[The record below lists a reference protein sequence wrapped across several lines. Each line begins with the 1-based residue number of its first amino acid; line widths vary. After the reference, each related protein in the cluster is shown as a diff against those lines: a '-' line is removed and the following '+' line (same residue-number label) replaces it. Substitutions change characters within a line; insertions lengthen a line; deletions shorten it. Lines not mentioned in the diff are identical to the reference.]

1 MERERELTF
10 NIRMDGL
17 EKLKS
22 DLESLVQTLQS
33 LLPSVPAPPTG
44 WSVTPSGIAVPP
56 SVTSIPSSL
65 SVAQQAHALGM
76 QATQQNRPPTP
87 PPNPA
92 QTIHHATQ
100 PYVQAQQ
107 QAQQAQQQAQQAQ
120 QQAQQVQQAQ
130 QQAQQAQQQA
140 QQAQQAQQQAQQ
152 AQQAQQQA
160 QQQTISMTNPTQVL
174 TQQIPPQPH
183 DLYERLIEMLQN
195 IASIGYAGGR
205 IGLGTWAMGQVA
217 SGLAAALKS
226 IPKLGLALN
235 PATMAAAA
243 AMFLVSPSLNA
254 VGRNIG
260 AEMMAGVT
268 GQGGTTPSSIF
279 YDALTA
285 NPLFRVLSWIPL
297 IGPQLEA
304 VVQGQARFLRAYES
318 QLIAALITQQQPLMA
333 LPLAGMGGT
342 LGIMG
347 MGVDLLG
354 FSPYY
359 SAVELQR
366 AADLMLRGFRF
377 QRGFEVRGGLQPEF
391 RTRTLRGELDFYA
404 LSDEESPSLLQSP
417 TGMRLRRQRVRADID
432 IPELRGYRYI
442 EQLLDTGYVP
452 ETPIVTPT
460 AVGRAF
466 PRMPANILEFTGML
480 RHTLLQQFPLFGGV
494 VNPIVEQVLDELVTA
509 VNTPVMMQLF
519 GSGAVN
525 RWDYALMM
533 LALQGDPRLV
543 SLQFA
548 TAPDGRNLRDIAW
561 EMFYL
566 QRGQQLAGIETARA
580 QIQLA
585 QAQRFG
591 TIRDT
596 TAAFT
601 RLYETTATE
610 AQLINQRIA
619 NIGMYAPALMDT
631 PEFRQLLVTAEQLAL
646 RLREIAVSMAQFRVQ
661 VVETTSALATVQAE
675 YGLVIARRG
684 TADTVGG
691 AMLTRAET
699 LVRTTDARIE
709 ALRQL
714 QAQVGE
720 LEAMQI
726 ETQIQQLEL
735 QRIAG
740 LESMAT
746 PPPTHDWLRRRA
758 ATQAILTTAQTT
770 FAQFAD
776 IRALYES
783 LMRLTG
789 ERLRAMATHR
799 ERMRERGLWTEE
811 METRWRQ
818 EAMQQVVELA
828 QYQQAY
834 ENRWLDRLVSQVWN
848 APARMDAVAA
858 WFTRREASLFYDIV
872 PWAFGGTRERAQ
884 WMRETVPM
892 MYRTLIGRLG
902 TQEGFVETA
911 MAAIMAGAR
920 NAFSG
925 DLRIQIVVEDSGN
938 RLIDAQQVHLN
949 LNNQTRA
956 VESVTVTVPVPTQ

>member
-10 NIRMDGL
+10 NIRLDGL

-22 DLESLVQTLQS
+22 DLESLIQTLQS

-44 WSVTPSGIAVPP
+44 WSVAPSGIAVPP
-56 SVTSIPSSL
+56 SATSISSSL
-65 SVAQQAHALGM
+65 PIAQRAHALGM

-92 QTIHHATQ
+92 QTLQHATQ
-100 PYVQAQQ
+100 PYVQATQQ
-107 QAQQAQQQAQQAQ
+107 ITQATQPSPPTPQPAQ
-120 QQAQQVQQAQ
+120 QQVQQQPAQ
-130 QQAQQAQQQA
+130 QPT
-140 QQAQQAQQQAQQ
+140 
-152 AQQAQQQA
+152 
-160 QQQTISMTNPTQVL
+160 QQTTVSLPVPTQAL
-174 TQQIPPQPH
+174 TQQISAQSLDP
-183 DLYERLIEMLQN
+183 YERIVTTLQN
-195 IASIGYAGGR
+195 LASIGYAGGR
-205 IGLGTWAMGQVA
+205 MGLGTWALGQLA
-217 SGLAAALKS
+217 SGLAVALQS
-226 IPKLGLALN
+226 IPALGIALN
-235 PATMAAAA
+235 PVTMAAAA
-243 AMFLVSPSLNA
+243 AMFLLSPSLNA
-254 VGRNIG
+254 VGRNLG

-279 YDALTA
+279 YDAITS
-285 NPLFRVLSWIPL
+285 NPIFRVLSWIPFF
-297 IGPQLEA
+297 GPQLEA
-304 VVQGQARFLRAYES
+304 AVQGHARFFRAYES
-318 QLIAALITQQQPLMA
+318 QLIAALITQQRPLMA

-377 QRGFEVRGGLQPEF
+377 QQGFTVRGGLVPEF
-391 RTRTLRGELDFYA
+391 VTRTLSGELDFFI
-404 LSDEESPSLLQSP
+404 LSDAERPWLMQSP
-417 TGMRLRRQRVRADID
+417 TDMRLRRHRVRADID

-480 RHTLLQQFPLFGGV
+480 RHTLLQRFPMFGGI

-519 GSGAVN
+519 GAGAVG

-548 TAPDGRNLRDIAW
+548 TAPDGRSLRDIAW

-580 QIQLA
+580 QILLA

-601 RLYETTATE
+601 RLYEATE
-610 AQLINQRIA
+610 AEARLINQRIA
-619 NIGMYAPALMDT
+619 NISAYAPALMDT

-661 VVETTSALATVQAE
+661 VTETTSALAAVQAE

-684 TADTVGG
+684 TADAVGS

-699 LVRTTDARIE
+699 LVRTTDARIA
-709 ALRQL
+709 ALREL

-746 PPPTHDWLRRRA
+746 PPPTQDWLRRRA

-776 IRALYES
+776 IRALYEA
-783 LMRLTG
+783 LMRQTG
-789 ERLRAMATHR
+789 ERLREMTMHR
-799 ERMRERGLWTEE
+799 QRMRERGLWTEE
-811 METRWRQ
+811 METRWRL
-818 EAMQQVVELA
+818 EAMQQVIELA

-902 TQEGFVETA
+902 TQEGFIETA

>member
-22 DLESLVQTLQS
+22 DLESLVQSLQS
-33 LLPSVPAPPTG
+33 LMPSVPAMPTG
-44 WSVTPSGIAVPP
+44 WSVTPSGIAAPP
-56 SVTSIPSSL
+56 TPTAIPSSL
-65 SVAQQAHALGM
+65 PVAQQAHAHGM
-76 QATQQNRPPTP
+76 QATQQTRPPTP
-87 PPNPA
+87 PPSPA
-92 QTIHHATQ
+92 QTLQHATQ
-100 PYVQAQQ
+100 PYVQATQQ
-107 QAQQAQQQAQQAQ
+107 ITQATQPPPPTPSATPQPVQQPAQQQPTPSPSA
-120 QQAQQVQQAQ
+120 
-130 QQAQQAQQQA
+130 
-140 QQAQQAQQQAQQ
+140 
-152 AQQAQQQA
+152 
-160 QQQTISMTNPTQVL
+160 PTQVL
-174 TQQIPPQPH
+174 TQQMPAQPP
-183 DLYERLIEMLQN
+183 DLYDRIISMLQN
-195 IASIGYAGGR
+195 VASIGYAGGR
-205 IGLGTWAMGQVA
+205 MGLGTWAMGQVA
-217 SGLAAALKS
+217 SGLATALQS
-226 IPKLGLALN
+226 IPALGLALN

-243 AMFLVSPSLNA
+243 AMFLISPSLNA

-260 AEMMAGVT
+260 AEVMTGVT

-279 YDALTA
+279 YDAITA
-285 NPLFRVLSWIPL
+285 NPIFRVLSWIPFF
-297 IGPQLEA
+297 GPQMEA
-304 VVQGQARFLRAYES
+304 AVQGHARFMRAYES
-318 QLIAALITQQQPLMA
+318 QLVAALITRQQPLMT
-333 LPLAGMGGT
+333 LPLAGMGPA

-347 MGVDLLG
+347 TGVDLLG

-377 QRGFEVRGGLQPEF
+377 QQGFTVRGGLVPEF
-391 RTRTLRGELDFYA
+391 GTRTLTSELDFYT
-404 LSDEESPSLLQSP
+404 LSDAERPSLIQSP
-417 TGMRLRRQRVRADID
+417 TSMRLMRQRVRADID

-466 PRMPANILEFTGML
+466 PSMPANILEFTGML
-480 RHTLLQQFPLFGGV
+480 RHTLLQRFPLFGGV

-519 GSGAVN
+519 GAGAVG
-525 RWDYALMM
+525 RWDYALMT
-533 LALQGDPRLV
+533 LALQGDPRMV

-548 TAPDGRNLRDIAW
+548 NAPDGRSLRDIAW

-566 QRGQQLAGIETARA
+566 QRGQQLAGVETARA

-591 TIRDT
+591 AIRETIP
-596 TAAFT
+596 AYM
-601 RLYETTATE
+601 RLYEATATE

-619 NIGMYAPALMDT
+619 NIQAYAPALMDT

-646 RLREIAVSMAQFRVQ
+646 RLREIAASIAQFRVQ
-661 VVETTSALATVQAE
+661 VTETTSALATVQAE

-699 LVRTTDARIE
+699 LVRTTDARIG

-720 LEAMQI
+720 VEAMQI

-746 PPPTHDWLRRRA
+746 PPPTQDWLRRRA

-818 EAMQQVVELA
+818 EAMQQVIELA

-902 TQEGFVETA
+902 TQEGIVETA
-911 MAAIMAGAR
+911 MAAIMAGAQ

-956 VESVTVTVPVPTQ
+956 VESVTVSVPVPTQ

>member
-1 MERERELTF
+1 
-10 NIRMDGL
+10 
-17 EKLKS
+17 
-22 DLESLVQTLQS
+22 
-33 LLPSVPAPPTG
+33 
-44 WSVTPSGIAVPP
+44 
-56 SVTSIPSSL
+56 
-65 SVAQQAHALGM
+65 
-76 QATQQNRPPTP
+76 
-87 PPNPA
+87 
-92 QTIHHATQ
+92 
-100 PYVQAQQ
+100 
-107 QAQQAQQQAQQAQ
+107 
-120 QQAQQVQQAQ
+120 
-130 QQAQQAQQQA
+130 
-140 QQAQQAQQQAQQ
+140 
-152 AQQAQQQA
+152 
-160 QQQTISMTNPTQVL
+160 
-174 TQQIPPQPH
+174 
-183 DLYERLIEMLQN
+183 MLQN

-205 IGLGTWAMGQVA
+205 MGLGTWAMGQVA
-217 SGLAAALKS
+217 SGLATALQS
-226 IPKLGLALN
+226 IPALGLALN

-243 AMFLVSPSLNA
+243 AMFLISPSLNA

-279 YDALTA
+279 YDAITA
-285 NPLFRVLSWIPL
+285 NPIFRVLSWIPFF
-297 IGPQLEA
+297 GPQMEA
-304 VVQGQARFLRAYES
+304 AVQGHARFMRAYES
-318 QLIAALITQQQPLMA
+318 QLVAALITRQQPLMA
-333 LPLAGMGGT
+333 LPLAGMGPA

-377 QRGFEVRGGLQPEF
+377 QQGFTVRGGLVPEF
-391 RTRTLRGELDFYA
+391 GTRTLTSELDFYT
-404 LSDEESPSLLQSP
+404 LSGEVRREKERKFSWENPLDPEFWLRPYVLGAELPKTP
-417 TGMRLRRQRVRADID
+417 RLMRQRVRAEIE

-452 ETPIVTPT
+452 ETPVATPT
-460 AVGRAF
+460 AAGRAF
-466 PRMPANILEFTGML
+466 PRTPANILEFTGML
-480 RHTLLQQFPLFGGV
+480 RHTLLRRFPMFSGV
-494 VNPIVEQVLDELVTA
+494 VNPIAEQVLDELVTA

-519 GSGAVN
+519 GAGAVN
-525 RWDYALMM
+525 RWDYALMT
-533 LALQGDPRLV
+533 LAMQGDPRLV

-548 TAPDGRNLRDIAW
+548 NAPDGRSLRDIAW

-566 QRGQQLAGIETARA
+566 QRGQQLAGVETARA
-580 QIQLA
+580 QIQLT

-591 TIRDT
+591 AIRETIP
-596 TAAFT
+596 AFM
-601 RLYETTATE
+601 RLYESTATE

-619 NIGMYAPALMDT
+619 NIQAYAPALMDT

-646 RLREIAVSMAQFRVQ
+646 RLREIAASIAQFRVQ
-661 VVETTSALATVQAE
+661 VTETTSALATVQAE

-699 LVRTTDARIE
+699 LVRTTDARIG

-714 QAQVGE
+714 QEQVGE
-720 LEAMQI
+720 VEAMQI

-746 PPPTHDWLRRRA
+746 PPPTQDWLRRRA

-783 LMRLTG
+783 LMRQTG
-789 ERLRAMATHR
+789 ERLRAMAMHR

-902 TQEGFVETA
+902 TQEGIVETA
-911 MAAIMAGAR
+911 MAALMAGAQ

-956 VESVTVTVPVPTQ
+956 VESVTVSVPVPTQ

>member
-22 DLESLVQTLQS
+22 DLESLVQSLQS

-56 SVTSIPSSL
+56 TPTSIPSSL
-65 SVAQQAHALGM
+65 PVAQQAHAHGM

-100 PYVQAQQ
+100 PYVQAVQQ
-107 QAQQAQQQAQQAQ
+107 VAQAQ

-140 QQAQQAQQQAQQ
+140 QQAQQQAQQAQQQAQQ

-160 QQQTISMTNPTQVL
+160 QP
-174 TQQIPPQPH
+174 
-183 DLYERLIEMLQN
+183 DLYEQLITTLRN

-205 IGLGTWAMGQVA
+205 MGLGTWAMGQVA
-217 SGLAAALKS
+217 SGLATALQS
-226 IPKLGLALN
+226 IPALGLALN

-243 AMFLVSPSLNA
+243 AMFLLSPSLNA
-254 VGRNIG
+254 VGRNTG
-260 AEMMAGVT
+260 TEVMAGVT
-268 GQGGTTPSSIF
+268 GQGGTTLSSIF
-279 YDALTA
+279 YDAITA
-285 NPLFRVLSWIPL
+285 NPLFRVLSWIPFF
-297 IGPQLEA
+297 GPQMEA
-304 VVQGQARFLRAYES
+304 AVQGHARFLRAYES
-318 QLIAALITQQQPLMA
+318 QLVAALITQQQPLMT
-333 LPLAGMGGT
+333 LPLAGIGPT
-342 LGIMG
+342 LGLWG
-347 MGVDLLG
+347 ASVDLLG

-377 QRGFEVRGGLQPEF
+377 QQGFEVRGGLVPEF
-391 RTRTLRGELDFYA
+391 VNRTLRGELDFFT
-404 LSDEESPSLLQSP
+404 LSDAELSSLLRPP
-417 TGMRLRRQRVRADID
+417 TPPRLRRHRIGAEID

-442 EQLLDTGYVP
+442 EQLLDTGHVP

-466 PRMPANILEFTGML
+466 PSMPANILEFTGML
-480 RHTLLQQFPLFGGV
+480 RHTLLQRFPMLGGV
-494 VNPIVEQVLDELVTA
+494 VNPIVEQVLDELVSA

-519 GSGAVN
+519 GAGAVN
-525 RWDYALMM
+525 QWDYALMM

-548 TAPDGRNLRDIAW
+548 TAPDGRSLRDIAW

-580 QIQLA
+580 QILLA

-601 RLYETTATE
+601 RLYEATE
-610 AQLINQRIA
+610 TEARLINQRIA
-619 NIGMYAPALMDT
+619 NVGMYAPALMDT

-646 RLREIAVSMAQFRVQ
+646 RLREIAASIAQFRVQ
-661 VVETTSALATVQAE
+661 VTETTSALATVQAE

-699 LVRTTDARIE
+699 LVRTTDARIA

-720 LEAMQI
+720 VEAMQI

-746 PPPTHDWLRRRA
+746 PPPTQDWLRRRA

-783 LMRLTG
+783 LMRQTG
-789 ERLRAMATHR
+789 ERLRAMAMHR

-818 EAMQQVVELA
+818 EAMQQVIELA

-834 ENRWLDRLVSQVWN
+834 ENRWLDRLVAQVWN

-892 MYRTLIGRLG
+892 MYRTLVGRLG
-902 TQEGFVETA
+902 TQEGFIETA
-911 MAAIMAGAR
+911 MAAIMAGAQ

>member
-10 NIRMDGL
+10 NIRLDGL

-22 DLESLVQTLQS
+22 DLESLVQSLQS

-56 SVTSIPSSL
+56 TPTSIPSSL
-65 SVAQQAHALGM
+65 PVAQQAHAHGM
-76 QATQQNRPPTP
+76 QATQQNRPPAP

-92 QTIHHATQ
+92 QTLQHATQ
-100 PYVQAQQ
+100 PYVQATLQITQ
-107 QAQQAQQQAQQAQ
+107 AMQPPPPTPSATPQPAQQSAQQSAQQQP
-120 QQAQQVQQAQ
+120 
-130 QQAQQAQQQA
+130 
-140 QQAQQAQQQAQQ
+140 
-152 AQQAQQQA
+152 
-160 QQQTISMTNPTQVL
+160 TISMTNPTQVL
-174 TQQIPPQPH
+174 TQQMPAQPP
-183 DLYERLIEMLQN
+183 DLYDRIISMLQN

-205 IGLGTWAMGQVA
+205 MGLGTWAMGQVA
-217 SGLAAALKS
+217 SGLATALQS
-226 IPKLGLALN
+226 IPALGLALN

-243 AMFLVSPSLNA
+243 AMFLISPSLNA
-254 VGRNIG
+254 VGRNLG

-279 YDALTA
+279 YDAITS
-285 NPLFRVLSWIPL
+285 NPIFRVLSWIPL
-297 IGPQLEA
+297 FGPQLEA
-304 VVQGQARFLRAYES
+304 AVQGHARFMRAYES
-318 QLIAALITQQQPLMA
+318 QLVAALITQQRPLMA
-333 LPLAGMGGT
+333 LPLAGMGPA

-377 QRGFEVRGGLQPEF
+377 QQGFEVRGGLQPEF
-391 RTRTLRGELDFYA
+391 GTRTLTGELDFYT
-404 LSDEESPSLLQSP
+404 LSGTIRKPADFPLITRGSLP
-417 TGMRLRRQRVRADID
+417 TMLRMRRNRVGFEID

-452 ETPIVTPT
+452 DTPIATPT

-466 PRMPANILEFTGML
+466 PRTPANILEFTGML
-480 RHTLLQQFPLFGGV
+480 RHMLLQRFPLFGGV
-494 VNPIVEQVLDELVTA
+494 VNPIVEQVLDELVSA

-519 GSGAVN
+519 GAGAVN
-525 RWDYALMM
+525 SWDYALMM

-548 TAPDGRNLRDIAW
+548 TAPDGRSLRDIAW

-566 QRGQQLAGIETARA
+566 QRGQQLAAIETARA
-580 QIQLA
+580 QIQLT

-591 TIRDT
+591 AIRETIP
-596 TAAFT
+596 AFM

-619 NIGMYAPALMDT
+619 NIQAYAPALMDT

-646 RLREIAVSMAQFRVQ
+646 RLREIAASIAQFRVQ
-661 VVETTSALATVQAE
+661 VTETTSALATVQAE

-699 LVRTTDARIE
+699 LVRTTDARIA

-720 LEAMQI
+720 VEAMQI

-746 PPPTHDWLRRRA
+746 PPPTQDWLRRRA

-783 LMRLTG
+783 LMRQTG
-789 ERLRAMATHR
+789 ERLRAMAMHR

-818 EAMQQVVELA
+818 EAMQQVIELA

-834 ENRWLDRLVSQVWN
+834 ENRWLDRLVAQVWN

-892 MYRTLIGRLG
+892 MYRTLVGRLG
-902 TQEGFVETA
+902 TQEGFIETA
-911 MAAIMAGAR
+911 MAAIMAGAQ

>member
-10 NIRMDGL
+10 NIRLDGL

-56 SVTSIPSSL
+56 TPTSIPSSL
-65 SVAQQAHALGM
+65 PVAQQAHAHGM
-76 QATQQNRPPTP
+76 QATQQNRPPAP

-92 QTIHHATQ
+92 QTIQHATQ
-100 PYVQAQQ
+100 PYV
-107 QAQQAQQQAQQAQ
+107 
-120 QQAQQVQQAQ
+120 QAQ

-152 AQQAQQQA
+152 AQQQAQQAQQQA
-160 QQQTISMTNPTQVL
+160 QP
-174 TQQIPPQPH
+174 
-183 DLYERLIEMLQN
+183 DLYEQLITTLRN

-205 IGLGTWAMGQVA
+205 MGLGTWAMGQVA
-217 SGLAAALKS
+217 SGLATALQS
-226 IPKLGLALN
+226 IPALGLALN

-243 AMFLVSPSLNA
+243 VMFLLSPSLNA
-254 VGRNIG
+254 VGRNTG
-260 AEMMAGVT
+260 AEVMTGVT

-279 YDALTA
+279 YDAITA
-285 NPLFRVLSWIPL
+285 NPIFRVLSWIPFF
-297 IGPQLEA
+297 GPQMEA
-304 VVQGQARFLRAYES
+304 AVQGHARFLRAYES
-318 QLIAALITQQQPLMA
+318 QLIAALITRQQPLMA
-333 LPLAGMGGT
+333 LPLAGIGPT
-342 LGIMG
+342 LGIWG
-347 MGVDLLG
+347 ASVDLLG

-377 QRGFEVRGGLQPEF
+377 QQGFEVRGGLVPEF
-391 RTRTLRGELDFYA
+391 VTRTLRGELDLFT
-404 LSDEESPSLLQSP
+404 LSDAERPWLMQSP
-417 TGMRLRRQRVRADID
+417 TGMRLRRQRVGAEID

-466 PRMPANILEFTGML
+466 PSMPANILEFTGML
-480 RHTLLQQFPLFGGV
+480 RHTLLQRFPMFGGV

-519 GSGAVN
+519 GAGAVN
-525 RWDYALMM
+525 SWDYALMM

-548 TAPDGRNLRDIAW
+548 TAPDGRSLRDIAW

-566 QRGQQLAGIETARA
+566 QRGQQLAAVETARA
-580 QIQLA
+580 QILLA

-646 RLREIAVSMAQFRVQ
+646 RLREIAASIAQFRVQ
-661 VVETTSALATVQAE
+661 VTETTSALATVQAE

-699 LVRTTDARIE
+699 LVRTTDARID

-746 PPPTHDWLRRRA
+746 PPPTQDWLRRRA

-783 LMRLTG
+783 LMRQTG
-789 ERLRAMATHR
+789 ERLRAMAMHR

-811 METRWRQ
+811 METRWRM
-818 EAMQQVVELA
+818 EAMQQVIELA

-902 TQEGFVETA
+902 TQEGFIETA
-911 MAAIMAGAR
+911 MAAIMAGAQ
-920 NAFSG
+920 NTFSG

-956 VESVTVTVPVPTQ
+956 VESVTVSVPVPTQ

>member
-1 MERERELTF
+1 MERERDVTF
-10 NIRMDGL
+10 NIRLDGL

-33 LLPSVPAPPTG
+33 LMPSVPAMPTG
-44 WSVTPSGIAVPP
+44 WSVTPSGIAAPP
-56 SVTSIPSSL
+56 TPTAIPSSL
-65 SVAQQAHALGM
+65 PVAQQAHAQGM
-76 QATQQNRPPTP
+76 QATQQTRPPTP
-87 PPNPA
+87 PPSPA
-92 QTIHHATQ
+92 QTLQHATQ
-100 PYVQAQQ
+100 PYVQATQQ
-107 QAQQAQQQAQQAQ
+107 ITQATQPPPPTPSATPQPAQQPAQQQP
-120 QQAQQVQQAQ
+120 
-130 QQAQQAQQQA
+130 
-140 QQAQQAQQQAQQ
+140 
-152 AQQAQQQA
+152 
-160 QQQTISMTNPTQVL
+160 TISMANPTQVL
-174 TQQIPPQPH
+174 TQQMPAQPPDP
-183 DLYERLIEMLQN
+183 YEQIVTMLQN

-205 IGLGTWAMGQVA
+205 MGLGTWAMGQVA
-217 SGLAAALKS
+217 SGLATALQS
-226 IPKLGLALN
+226 IPALGLALN

-243 AMFLVSPSLNA
+243 AMFLISPSLNA
-254 VGRNIG
+254 VGRNLG

-268 GQGGTTPSSIF
+268 GQGGTTPSTIF
-279 YDALTA
+279 YDAITS
-285 NPLFRVLSWIPL
+285 NPIFRVLSWIPFL
-297 IGPQLEA
+297 GPQMEA
-304 VVQGQARFLRAYES
+304 AVQGHARFMRAYES
-318 QLIAALITQQQPLMA
+318 QLIAALITRQQPLMA
-333 LPLAGMGGT
+333 IPLAGTGPA

-347 MGVDLLG
+347 MGADLLG

-377 QRGFEVRGGLQPEF
+377 QQGFTVRGGLVPEF
-391 RTRTLRGELDFYA
+391 GTRTLRGELDFYTM
-404 LSDEESPSLLQSP
+404 SGEERPSLIQSP
-417 TGMRLRRQRVRADID
+417 TSMRLMRQRVRADID

-452 ETPIVTPT
+452 DTPIATPT
-460 AVGRAF
+460 AVGRDF
-466 PRMPANILEFTGML
+466 PRTPANILEFTGML
-480 RHTLLQQFPLFGGV
+480 RHTLLQRFPLFGGV

-519 GSGAVN
+519 GAGAVN
-525 RWDYALMM
+525 SWDYALMM
-533 LALQGDPRLV
+533 LALQGDPRMV

-548 TAPDGRNLRDIAW
+548 NAPDGRSLRDIAW

-566 QRGQQLAGIETARA
+566 QRGQQLAGVETARA
-580 QIQLA
+580 QIQLM

-591 TIRDT
+591 AIRDT
-596 TAAFT
+596 TAAFG
-601 RLYETTATE
+601 RLYETSATE

-619 NIGMYAPALMDT
+619 NIQAYAPALMDT

-646 RLREIAVSMAQFRVQ
+646 RLREIAVSFAQFRVQ
-661 VVETTSALATVQAE
+661 VTETTSALATVQAE

-684 TADTVGG
+684 TVDTVGG

-699 LVRTTDARIE
+699 LVRTTDARIG

-720 LEAMQI
+720 VEAMQI

-746 PPPTHDWLRRRA
+746 PPPTQDWLRRRA

-783 LMRLTG
+783 LMRQTG
-789 ERLRAMATHR
+789 ERLRAMAMHR

-818 EAMQQVVELA
+818 EAMQQVIELA

-902 TQEGFVETA
+902 TQEGFIETA
-911 MAAIMAGAR
+911 MASIMAGAQ

-956 VESVTVTVPVPTQ
+956 VESVTVSVPVPTQ

>member
-10 NIRMDGL
+10 NIRLDGL

-22 DLESLVQTLQS
+22 DLESLIQTLQS
-33 LLPSVPAPPTG
+33 LLPSVPAPPMG

-56 SVTSIPSSL
+56 SATALPSSL
-65 SVAQQAHALGM
+65 PVAQQAHALGM

-92 QTIHHATQ
+92 QTIHHASQPFAQAAQQIAQATQ
-100 PYVQAQQ
+100 SAQQAHQQAQQAQQ

-120 QQAQQVQQAQ
+120 QQAQQ
-130 QQAQQAQQQA
+130 
-140 QQAQQAQQQAQQ
+140 
-152 AQQAQQQA
+152 
-160 QQQTISMTNPTQVL
+160 QQTISMSNPTMQL
-174 TQQIPPQPH
+174 TPPPP
-183 DLYERLIEMLQN
+183 DLYERVIEMLQN
-195 IASIGYAGGR
+195 IANIGYAGGR
-205 IGLGTWAMGQVA
+205 MGLGTWAMGQVA
-217 SGLAAALKS
+217 SGLAAALKA
-226 IPKLGLALN
+226 IPALGLALN

-243 AMFLVSPSLNA
+243 AMFLISPSINA

-279 YDALTA
+279 YDAITA
-285 NPLFRVLSWIPL
+285 NPIFRVLSWIPFF
-297 IGPQLEA
+297 GPLMEA
-304 VVQGQARFLRAYES
+304 AVQGHARFLRAYES
-318 QLIAALITQQQPLMA
+318 QLIAALITRQQPLMA

-377 QRGFEVRGGLQPEF
+377 QQGFEVRGGLVPEF
-391 RTRTLRGELDFYA
+391 GTRTLRGELDFFT
-404 LSDEESPSLLQSP
+404 LSDDERPSLLQSP
-417 TGMRLRRQRVRADID
+417 TGMRLRRHRIGAEID

-442 EQLLDTGYVP
+442 ERLLDTGYVP

-480 RHTLLQQFPLFGGV
+480 RHTLLRRFPMFGGV

-548 TAPDGRNLRDIAW
+548 NAPDGRSLRDIAW

-596 TAAFT
+596 TAAFM
-601 RLYETTATE
+601 RLYETTETE
-610 AQLINQRIA
+610 ARLINQRIA
-619 NIGMYAPALMDT
+619 NIRAYAPALMDT

-661 VVETTSALATVQAE
+661 VTETTSALATVQAE

-684 TADTVGG
+684 TADTVGS

-720 LEAMQI
+720 VEAMQI

-746 PPPTHDWLRRRA
+746 PPPTQDWLRRRA

-783 LMRLTG
+783 LMRQTG

-811 METRWRQ
+811 METRWRM
-818 EAMQQVVELA
+818 EAMQQVIELA

-902 TQEGFVETA
+902 TQEGFIETA
-911 MAAIMAGAR
+911 MAALMAGAQ

>member
-1 MERERELTF
+1 M
-10 NIRMDGL
+10 
-17 EKLKS
+17 
-22 DLESLVQTLQS
+22 
-33 LLPSVPAPPTG
+33 A
-44 WSVTPSGIAVPP
+44 
-56 SVTSIPSSL
+56 
-65 SVAQQAHALGM
+65 
-76 QATQQNRPPTP
+76 
-87 PPNPA
+87 
-92 QTIHHATQ
+92 
-100 PYVQAQQ
+100 
-107 QAQQAQQQAQQAQ
+107 
-120 QQAQQVQQAQ
+120 
-130 QQAQQAQQQA
+130 
-140 QQAQQAQQQAQQ
+140 
-152 AQQAQQQA
+152 
-160 QQQTISMTNPTQVL
+160 NPTQVL
-174 TQQIPPQPH
+174 TPQTPPQPP
-183 DLYERLIEMLQN
+183 DLYDPMVTMLQN
-195 IASIGYAGGR
+195 IARMGYAGGR
-205 IGLGTWAMGQVA
+205 MGLGTWAMGQVA
-217 SGLAAALKS
+217 SGLATAMQS
-226 IPKLGLALN
+226 IPALGLALN

-243 AMFLVSPSLNA
+243 AMFLISPSLNA
-254 VGRNIG
+254 VGRNLG

-279 YDALTA
+279 YDAVTA
-285 NPLFRVLSWIPL
+285 NPIFRVLSWIPFF
-297 IGPQLEA
+297 GPQMEA
-304 VVQGQARFLRAYES
+304 AVQGHARFMRAYES
-318 QLIAALITQQQPLMA
+318 QYIAASITRQQPLMA

-347 MGVDLLG
+347 MGADLLG

-377 QRGFEVRGGLQPEF
+377 QQGFAVRGALQPEF
-391 RTRTLRGELDFYA
+391 GTRTLSGELDFYTMSVEEDRSRA
-404 LSDEESPSLLQSP
+404 VLSNSPYFHLLRSGVKP
-417 TGMRLRRQRVRADID
+417 ATRIRLKRHRIGADID

-442 EQLLDTGYVP
+442 EQLLDTDYVP
-452 ETPIVTPT
+452 ETPVATPT
-460 AVGRAF
+460 AAGRAF
-466 PRMPANILEFTGML
+466 PRTPANILEFTGML
-480 RHTLLQQFPLFGGV
+480 RHTLLRRFPMFSGV
-494 VNPIVEQVLDELVTA
+494 VNPIAEQVLDELVTA

-525 RWDYALMM
+525 RWDYALMT
-533 LALQGDPRLV
+533 LAMQGDPRMV

-548 TAPDGRNLRDIAW
+548 NAPDGRNLRDIAW

-566 QRGQQLAGIETARA
+566 QRGQQLAGVETARA

-591 TIRDT
+591 AIRDT
-596 TAAFT
+596 TAAFE
-601 RLYETTATE
+601 RLYETSATE

-619 NIGMYAPALMDT
+619 NIQAYAPALMDT

-646 RLREIAVSMAQFRVQ
+646 RLREIAVSFAQFRVQ
-661 VVETTSALATVQAE
+661 VTETTSALATVQAE

-684 TADTVGG
+684 TVDTVGG

-699 LVRTTDARIE
+699 LVRTTDARIG

-720 LEAMQI
+720 VESMQI

-746 PPPTHDWLRRRA
+746 PPPTQDWLRRRA

-783 LMRLTG
+783 LMRQTG
-789 ERLRAMATHR
+789 ERLRGMAMHR

-818 EAMQQVVELA
+818 ESMQQVVELA

-858 WFTRREASLFYDIV
+858 SFTRREASLFYDIV

-902 TQEGFVETA
+902 TQEGIVETA
-911 MAAIMAGAR
+911 MASIMAGAQ

-949 LNNQTRA
+949 MNNQTRA

>member
-10 NIRMDGL
+10 NIRLDGL

-56 SVTSIPSSL
+56 SATSIPSSL

-87 PPNPA
+87 SPNPA

-100 PYVQAQQ
+100 PYVQAVQ

-120 QQAQQVQQAQ
+120 QQVQQAQQQAQQAQQQAQQAQ

-152 AQQAQQQA
+152 AQQQA
-160 QQQTISMTNPTQVL
+160 QP
-174 TQQIPPQPH
+174 
-183 DLYERLIEMLQN
+183 DLYEQLITTLRN

-205 IGLGTWAMGQVA
+205 MGLGTWAMGQVA
-217 SGLAAALKS
+217 SGLATALQS
-226 IPKLGLALN
+226 IPALGLALN

-243 AMFLVSPSLNA
+243 AMFLISPSLNA

-279 YDALTA
+279 YDAITS
-285 NPLFRVLSWIPL
+285 NPIFRVLSWIPFF
-297 IGPQLEA
+297 GPQMEA
-304 VVQGQARFLRAYES
+304 AVQGHARFLRAYES
-318 QLIAALITQQQPLMA
+318 QLVAALITQQRPLMA
-333 LPLAGMGGT
+333 IPLAGMGPA

-377 QRGFEVRGGLQPEF
+377 QQGFTVRGGLQPEF
-391 RTRTLRGELDFYA
+391 GTRTLTSELDFYT
-404 LSDEESPSLLQSP
+404 LSDAERPSLIQSP
-417 TGMRLRRQRVRADID
+417 TSMRLMRQRVRADID

-452 ETPIVTPT
+452 ETPIATPT
-460 AVGRAF
+460 AVGRVF
-466 PRMPANILEFTGML
+466 PRTPANILEFTGML
-480 RHTLLQQFPLFGGV
+480 RHTLLQQFPMFGGI

-519 GSGAVN
+519 GAGAVN
-525 RWDYALMM
+525 RWDYALMT
-533 LALQGDPRLV
+533 LALQGDPRMV

-548 TAPDGRNLRDIAW
+548 NAPDGRSLRDIAW

-580 QIQLA
+580 QILLA

-661 VVETTSALATVQAE
+661 VTETTSALATVQAE

-720 LEAMQI
+720 VEAMQI

-746 PPPTHDWLRRRA
+746 PPPTQDWLRRRA

-783 LMRLTG
+783 LMRQTG
-789 ERLRAMATHR
+789 ERLRAMAMHR

-811 METRWRQ
+811 METRWRM
-818 EAMQQVVELA
+818 ETMQQVIELA

-902 TQEGFVETA
+902 TQEGFIETA
-911 MAAIMAGAR
+911 MAAIMAGAQ
-920 NAFSG
+920 NTFSG

-956 VESVTVTVPVPTQ
+956 VESVTVSVPVPTQ